1 MVEKNKDRTC
11 STCEHKD
18 LEGYKE
24 PCRSCRWIHGNIFT
38 NYTPKKRIK
47 RYPAVSE
54 EILEKFAIY
63 CDNDVRATEAISTLG
78 INFPKIE
85 RVMFNG
91 PATIVFW
98 QDDTKTVVK
107 CREGDTFDPEK
118 GIAMAIAKKVLGNE
132 DGYYEGIKKWLPKEK
147 KKREPRILKGCS
159 NCRYR
164 DVSAC
169 SDPCRTCVHGNSF
182 TNWEP
187 KEQISEKEEETSR
200 KWCGNCRY
208 RDVSS
213 GSKPCFTCIFDNAC
227 RSPFT
232 KWEPKEKTV
241 EKTCETCRY
250 NPCSYGF
257 SLVCSLCNDYE
268 YWEPKN

>member
-1 MVEKNKDRTC
+1 MVEKIKDRTC
-11 STCEHKD
+11 GTCEHINLD
-18 LEGYKE
+18 DNEE
-24 PCRSCRWIHGNIFT
+24 PCRSCECINGGIFT

-54 EILEKFAIY
+54 EMLKKVNIY
-63 CDNDVRATEAISTLG
+63 CDNDVSTTEALSTLG

-85 RVMFNG
+85 RVIFNG

-107 CREGDTFDPEK
+107 CRESDSFDHEK
-118 GIAMAIAKKVLGNE
+118 GIAMAIAKKALGNE
-132 DGYYEGIKKWLPKEK
+132 DGYYEGIKKWL
-147 KKREPRILKGCS
+147 
-159 NCRYR
+159 
-164 DVSAC
+164 
-169 SDPCRTCVHGNSF
+169 
-182 TNWEP
+182 P

-213 GSKPCFTCIFDNAC
+213 GSEPCFNCIFDKAC
-227 RSPFT
+227 RIPFS
-232 KWEPKEKTV
+232 KWETEEKNV

-250 NPCSYGF
+250 NPRSYPFGF
-257 SLVCSLCNDYE
+257 SLACSLCNDQE
-268 YWEPKN
+268 YWEPKE

>member
-11 STCEHKD
+11 VTCEHKD

-24 PCRSCRWIHGNIFT
+24 PCRSCRCIHGNIFT

-54 EILEKFAIY
+54 EILKKVAIY
-63 CDNDVRATEAISTLG
+63 CDNDVRTTEAISTIG

-132 DGYYEGIKKWLPKEK
+132 DGYYEGIKKWLPKE
-147 KKREPRILKGCS
+147 E
-159 NCRYR
+159 
-164 DVSAC
+164 
-169 SDPCRTCVHGNSF
+169 
-182 TNWEP
+182 
-187 KEQISEKEEETSR
+187 ISEKKEETSE
-200 KWCGNCRY
+200 KTCTNCKYTGLHFTAEPCFSCCTAALCGK
-208 RDVSS
+208 
-213 GSKPCFTCIFDNAC
+213 GSKI
-227 RSPFT
+227 
-232 KWEPKEKTV
+232 KWEPKEKPV
-241 EKTCETCRY
+241 EKTCETCKYRRPIGHLGY
-250 NPCSYGF
+250 
-257 SLVCSLCNDYE
+257 SLACALCRNQE
-268 YWEPKN
+268 YWEPKE